1 MKKFLC
7 FLLVAGFASLAVA
20 DIQDPPGN
28 DYGPTRKLGRA
39 ISNIFFGITEA
50 PYVYETMVETEGDS
64 AGWSYGLVKGVGR
77 VWARAGAGWAEL
89 LTWPF
94 PTYKGSYRPL
104 LHSDI
109 PWIHGGYTEF
119 PPELGFETKYKYVR
133 EYYDY

>member
-7 FLLVAGFASLAVA
+7 FLLVAGFASMALA

-28 DYGPTRKLGRA
+28 DFGPTRKLGRA
-39 ISNIFFGITEA
+39 ISNIIYGVTEI
-50 PYVYETMVETEGDS
+50 PYVWENMTETEGDS
-64 AGWSYGLVKGVGR
+64 AGWSYGLVKGFGR
-77 VWARAGAGWAEL
+77 SFAREGAGWAEL

-94 PTYKGSYRPL
+94 PNYKGSYRPFYQ
-104 LHSDI
+104 SDI

>member
-28 DYGPTRKLGRA
+28 DFGPTRKLGRA
-39 ISNIFFGITEA
+39 ISNILYGITEA
-50 PYVYETMVETEGDS
+50 PYVAQIITETEGDS
-64 AGWSYGLVKGVGR
+64 AGWSYGWVKGVGR
-77 VWARAGAGWAEL
+77 VWAREGAGWAEL

-94 PTYKGSYRPL
+94 PTYKGSYRPVMQ
-104 LHSDI
+104 SDI

-133 EYYDY
+133 MYYDY